1 MAKVY
6 FTFLFFL
13 FLSSHSFC
21 QSYLGYVNT
30 GSELIDSNNRQI
42 KHIPKGDAVFIISLD
57 IQFGHYNVVH
67 IKSSKEGFLP
77 RKNILIERVIPQT
90 ESNVFNSI
98 KKSDVKDPILKVMNG
113 SKYGLI
119 LKIDNIFYEI
129 NPKEKKAIHLT
140 KGRHYY
146 RVSSPYME
154 PYYGTETLDE
164 FHLYEWEFYIGD
176 M

>member
-1 MAKVY
+1 MTKYY
-6 FTFLFFL
+6 FSTYFIL
-13 FLSSHSFC
+13 FLTFQTYC

-30 GSELIDSNNRQI
+30 TSELIDTNNRQI

-57 IQFGHYNVVH
+57 LQFGHYNVVH
-67 IKSSKEGFLP
+67 INSSKEGFLP
-77 RKNILIERVIPQT
+77 RKNIIIERVIPQT

-98 KKSDVKDPILKVMNG
+98 KKSEIKDPILKIFNS
-113 SKYGLI
+113 SKYAMI

-129 NPKEKKAIHLT
+129 NAKEKKAIHLT

-154 PYYGTETLDE
+154 PYYGTETLDD

>member
-1 MAKVY
+1 MNKVY
-6 FTFLFFL
+6 FTIFIIQFLVFN
-13 FLSSHSFC
+13 SFC
-21 QSYLGYVNT
+21 QSYLGYVNN
-30 GSELIDSNNRQI
+30 GCELIDTNNRQI

-57 IQFGHYNVVH
+57 LQFGHYNVVH

-77 RKNILIERVIPQT
+77 RKNIIIERVIPQT

-98 KKSDVKDPILKVMNG
+98 KKSDIKNPILKIMNS
-113 SKYGLI
+113 SKYAMI
-119 LKIDNIFYEI
+119 LKIDNNFYEI

-154 PYYGTETLDE
+154 PYYGTEILDE
-164 FHLYEWEFYIGD
+164 FHLYEWEFYIAD